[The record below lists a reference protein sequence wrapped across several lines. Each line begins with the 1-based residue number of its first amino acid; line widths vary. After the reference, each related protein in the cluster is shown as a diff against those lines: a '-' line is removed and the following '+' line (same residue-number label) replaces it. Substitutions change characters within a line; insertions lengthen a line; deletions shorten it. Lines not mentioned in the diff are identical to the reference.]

1 MLIEQKRTVLEE
13 FNQQQFQVLSA
24 TESYEEGLHNSL
36 VELVDRVGCM
46 RNINVLL

>member
-36 VELVDRVGCM
+36 VELVARVGCM
-46 RNINVLL
+46 RNINVLP